1 VEIVK
6 PNIEMKSVVASI
18 LFLFFLMSSLFSQ
31 STVDKLVGYWME
43 SGEGE
48 QISLS
53 SLLVFDKNEEGELM
67 GSVFFMESDDN
78 TREFALSKIEIQDEN
93 FSFIIDNTTISFLGK
108 FDDKGLFFS
117 GTFLLEGNTVIE
129 AVHQKMDDIKI
140 EELKNPPIPRKQI
153 DHTDGVMIG

>member
-1 VEIVK
+1 
-6 PNIEMKSVVASI
+6 M
-18 LFLFFLMSSLFSQ
+18 MGLFSQ
-31 STVDKLVGYWME
+31 TKADQLIGYWME
-43 SGEGE
+43 SEKGE

-53 SLLVFDKNEEGELM
+53 SLLVFDKNEEGEIK

-78 TREFALSKIEIQDEN
+78 TREFALSQIEIQDEK

-108 FDDKGLFFS
+108 FDDKGQFFS

-129 AVHQKMDDIKI
+129 AVHQKLDEKKVKGI
-140 EELKNPPIPRKQI
+140 KNPVIQRKEI